1 MEPILSKLTGGSKQW
16 ENIRKTL
23 DEKGILKNE
32 DIYTVDS
39 ILPGEDEESESY
51 VYRNKLME
59 GETQAEFAQRLRARQ
74 ITAAEHNA
82 RLRIQ
87 KLQAILDEAKV
98 DSYDPV
104 TGMTKPA
111 SFIDPSTRRYLMA
124 YLGET
129 QQHIKNRLIARIIG
143 TAVNKELLNNAE
155 NYDELINKVRDS
167 LKIKFE
173 RSIGEDFLNYLG
185 TQDYSGL
192 STFYGQLSSNP
203 KFTLEEVLKNLNRD
217 GWEDYTIPEQLAAMF
232 EDATG
237 MEGDFDFI

>member
-59 GETQAEFAQRLRARQ
+59 GETQAEFAQRLKARQ
-74 ITAAEHNA
+74 MTAAEHNA
-82 RLRIQ
+82 RLKIQ

-104 TGMTKPA
+104 TGISKP
-111 SFIDPSTRRYLMA
+111 STFIDSSTRRYLMA

-129 QQHIKNRLIARIIG
+129 
-143 TAVNKELLNNAE
+143 
-155 NYDELINKVRDS
+155 
-167 LKIKFE
+167 
-173 RSIGEDFLNYLG
+173 
-185 TQDYSGL
+185 
-192 STFYGQLSSNP
+192 
-203 KFTLEEVLKNLNRD
+203 
-217 GWEDYTIPEQLAAMF
+217 
-232 EDATG
+232 
-237 MEGDFDFI
+237 